1 MIEKI
6 TNEELEKYALKVKND
21 FKYGSAA
28 ELMELALIN
37 NPLNNDIAMVS
48 MKISLIDI
56 TNGTNLSR
64 NLGKN
69 GGLYK
74 LSKKIVESNFDER
87 VKNGDITIIEE
98 LARFTKQEFNKN
110 LFSFITKYC
119 LYHNIH
125 CYNRDDYAIYDSVLS
140 KNLHRYISKEDY
152 KLITGQKLTKNS
164 FSKMKDNFNYELY
177 LKIIDEILKQNNIT
191 VDKPHRKLDWFI
203 WYKNR

>member
-6 TNEELEKYALKVKND
+6 TNEELEKYTLKVKND
-21 FKYGSAA
+21 FKYRSAA

-140 KNLHRYISKEDY
+140 KNLHRYISKENY

>member
-21 FKYGSAA
+21 FKYRSAA

-87 VKNGDITIIEE
+87 VKKGDITIIEE